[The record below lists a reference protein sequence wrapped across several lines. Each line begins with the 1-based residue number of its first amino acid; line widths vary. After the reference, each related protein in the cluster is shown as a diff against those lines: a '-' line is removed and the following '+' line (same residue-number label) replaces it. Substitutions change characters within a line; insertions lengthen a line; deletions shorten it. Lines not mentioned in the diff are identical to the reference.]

1 MNCGMPVIPF
11 LGMWSVMMAAMM
23 LPSLLPVL
31 RRSGSPVTLAGGY
44 FMVWVLLGAAL
55 FGLGIERLQLA
66 APAVGLVV
74 AIAGALQFSS
84 WKQRHLARCGMAAQ
98 SGVRLG
104 LHCVCSCAG
113 PTAVMLVM
121 GMMDPWVMAAVTTA
135 ISAERLAPAGKRIA
149 QATGIIAIVVGS
161 AMMLEGVFAT
171 PDFREHQ
178 GGVGIGRHADRGFH
192 VSKVGAQEGIG
203 LPLDP

>member
-1 MNCGMPVIPF
+1 MNCGIPAVPF

-23 LPSLLPVL
+23 LPSLLPSL
-31 RRSGSPVTLAGGY
+31 RRSGAPVVMAAGY
-44 FMVWVLLGAAL
+44 FAVWVLLGAVL
-55 FGLGIERLQLA
+55 FALGIAEMQLPAMA
-66 APAVGLVV
+66 AGLVV
-74 AIAGALQFSS
+74 LAAGALQFSP
-84 WKQRHLARCGMAAQ
+84 WKQRHLAQCRAAAR

-135 ISAERLAPAGKRIA
+135 ISAERLAPSGRRIA
-149 QATGIIAIVVGS
+149 QASGVLAVAVGL
-161 AMMLEGVFAT
+161 AMILEGVLAA

-178 GGVGIGRHADRGFH
+178 GGVGIGQHAYRSLH
-192 VSKVGAQEGIG
+192 LSKIGAQEGIG
-203 LPLDP
+203 LTFDP